1 MFTTM
6 PTFVPRASEVRNQW
20 FLLNAEDQV
29 LGRLASRVAVIL
41 MGKHKADYT
50 PFLKTGDHVIV
61 VNAGKV
67 LLTGRKE
74 EQKKYY
80 RHSGYPGGIKEIS
93 ARQMREKH
101 PERLVE
107 NAVRGML
114 PKNKLGKQLTRR
126 LKVYAGPQHPHEA
139 QQPREMSI
147 GKQDSR

>member
-1 MFTTM
+1 M

-29 LGRLASRVAVIL
+29 LGRLASRAAVIL

-74 EQKKYY
+74 DQKKVLSSLRLSR
-80 RHSGYPGGIKEIS
+80 RHQGDQREAN
-93 ARQMREKH
+93 ARET
-101 PERLVE
+101 P
-107 NAVRGML
+107 
-114 PKNKLGKQLTRR
+114 
-126 LKVYAGPQHPHEA
+126 
-139 QQPREMSI
+139 
-147 GKQDSR
+147 

>member
-1 MFTTM
+1 M
-6 PTFVPRASEVRNQW
+6 PSFVPRASDVRNDW
-20 FLLNAEDQV
+20 FVLNGEDQV
-29 LGRLASRVAVIL
+29 LGRLASRAAVVL

-61 VNAGKV
+61 VNADKIR
-67 LLTGRKE
+67 LTGRKE

-93 ARQMREKH
+93 AKQMREKH
-101 PERLVE
+101 PERIVG

-114 PKNKLGKQLTRR
+114 PKNKLGKQLARR

-139 QQPREMSI
+139 QQPHEMSI
-147 GKQDSR
+147 GKQGSR

>member
-1 MFTTM
+1 M